1 METHKQNDSQTT
13 QRNNSISPRNAT
25 IVNSIMQDL
34 YRNGENSSI
43 AASENVRSKA
53 TKNYSPS
60 KKTNSTNKTHATK
73 MSKSLNTQNGSPR
86 KKKTPSKN
94 SATQGTFEK
103 IGPSSY
109 FDVRVD

>member
-1 METHKQNDSQTT
+1 MESHQQNDSQTT
-13 QRNNSISPRNAT
+13 EQNNSISRRNT

-34 YRNGENSSI
+34 YRNSENSSI

-53 TKNYSPS
+53 TKNSSPS
-60 KKTNSTNKTHATK
+60 IKTNSTNKTHATK
-73 MSKSLNTQNGSPR
+73 MSRASNTQNRSPR

-94 SATQGTFEK
+94 SPMQGTFEK

-109 FDVRVD
+109 YDVRGS